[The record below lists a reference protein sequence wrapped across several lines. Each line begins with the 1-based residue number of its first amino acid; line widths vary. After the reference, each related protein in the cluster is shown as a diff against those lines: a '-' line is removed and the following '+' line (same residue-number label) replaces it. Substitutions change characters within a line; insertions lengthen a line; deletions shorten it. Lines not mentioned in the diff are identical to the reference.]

1 MASGKGQPSHARSK
15 SELTRQRE
23 VFKYASSILSNI
35 DVHEDGIPQTI
46 EPRTASDNT
55 TLTAFAQL
63 CACQTGTSRSFISL
77 FDEKYQ
83 YVVAEAT
90 PSLLL
95 VPSILHEDLWF
106 SGHAFPRRNGIC
118 EHTLFEADKV
128 RDANND
134 YPAELPIVVIPDLT
148 ADARFK
154 AKACAIG
161 NPEQPPRF
169 YASAPIQTSKGV
181 SIGVISVMHPEPV
194 ATWSKFETLTLRNI
208 SRAVMSYLEGNRTT
222 AHFRSERMNKGIS
235 AFMEEN
241 FSLSRSQLEPEAT
254 NRMGLTTKNDF
265 SVSDSTS
272 QHPKDR
278 ANSNS
283 PEPPSSSAGSDT
295 ADSQPTPLSE
305 LDDNFSMSPLEVVLT
320 GNTSIPNTPSPA
332 IPTIQ
337 PATMSAFEIQMQAET
352 SRKSA
357 ISLIFSNAAEKI
369 RQATDVEGCLFL
381 DAAPG
386 GFGALRGPAVE
397 GPAVEDPT
405 AQPESSSNSSDEG
418 TDTSTGSQL
427 WPPARVL
434 GFSTTEKGGIDG
446 PEHITR
452 HAAVAEKLLGT
463 LVRRYPKGKLF
474 TFDANDGL
482 HPTDSSEEDRLRE
495 FPTLQEHLFQSRGG
509 HARQRP
515 RNKLWA
521 RQNEG
526 RDLLEIFPGARSV
539 AFVPVWDPRKNR
551 WYAGGFV
558 YSRQTKRVFTVEG
571 ELSYLR
577 VFGILAMT
585 ETLRHELILDEKAKF
600 DALSS
605 MSHELRSPLHG
616 IILGIELLNDT
627 DLSVAQG
634 DIAHTLE
641 ACGRTLTDTLDHL
654 LDYSKVNNFQTTRR
668 PLARGL
674 RHDKPHSIG
683 AGMMSLNSDV
693 QIDVLAEE
701 VMDSVFAGFNFQH
714 MSIAQLKKKSK
725 VKDPDVAANQYLDS
739 LRAQEELGL
748 GEVDYHSI
756 RIAFDNVMV
765 LFDVDPSCSWVFDTQ
780 PGAIRRIIMNLFG
793 NALKYTQGGVIKVLL
808 EQKSP
813 KTGGANRE
821 RQVTITVSDTGC
833 GIGEDFLRYQLFKP
847 FSQEDPLAPGTGL
860 GLSLVKRMT
869 SQLRGRMSV
878 QSRVGLGTSTSVTLP
893 LSVPVPLATNEPN
906 HVADDLFPQQRM
918 ELSGL
923 RIRLLGFEGIMSL
936 VNGDIHDNHAAIES
950 LCRSWLQLE
959 VISNSQAHKA
969 VPDLVLVS
977 EDALPQRSQDK
988 TLSKIPCVVVCVN
1001 ALVAHQRSSE
1011 RNDYKGIVEFISQPV
1026 GPRKLAKV
1034 LLLVF
1039 DRWAAVQAEWASS
1052 EPDSPLTPA
1061 QKTIESTISYHGLER
1076 PPLLTKSSTV
1086 EIPAV
1091 TSKPKQHKILSS
1103 RPKLYKAPSVTN
1115 LAVEFLLVEDN
1126 PINLKILSTYMNKLG
1141 RKYHTAINGLK
1152 AVEAY
1157 KKNPGECKYILTDV
1171 SMPVMNGFE
1180 ATRQIRAHERS
1191 LDLKPAMIIALTGL
1205 ASDDS
1210 QNEAFG
1216 SGMDLFL
1223 TKPVKLKEL
1232 SSILKS
1238 RGLLG

>member
-1 MASGKGQPSHARSK
+1 MASGGKGQPSHARSK

-35 DVHEDGIPQTI
+35 DVHEDGIPQTV

-55 TLTAFAQL
+55 ALTAFAQL

-95 VPSILHEDLWF
+95 VPSIPHEDLWF
-106 SGHAFPRRNGIC
+106 CGHAFPRRNGIC

-128 RDANND
+128 RGVYDD
-134 YPAELPIVVIPDLT
+134 YSAELPVVVIPDLT
-148 ADARFK
+148 VDARFK
-154 AKACAIG
+154 SKACAIG

-169 YASAPIQTSKGV
+169 YASVPVQTSKGV
-181 SIGVISVMHPEPV
+181 SIGVLSVMHPEPI
-194 ATWSKFETLTLRNI
+194 ATWSEPETLTLRNI

-241 FSLSRSQLEPEAT
+241 FNVSRGQLGTEAAE
-254 NRMGLTTKNDF
+254 LTTKNGY
-265 SVSDSTS
+265 SDGAR
-272 QHPKDR
+272 QHLKSR
-278 ANSNS
+278 ANLSS
-283 PEPPSSSAGSDT
+283 PEPPPSSVGSDT

-305 LDDNFSMSPLEVVLT
+305 LDDGFPMSPLEVVVT
-320 GNTSIPNTPSPA
+320 GGTSISNTPSPT
-332 IPTIQ
+332 IPTVH
-337 PATMSAFEIQMQAET
+337 PAIMSAFETQMQAET

-357 ISLIFSNAAEKI
+357 INLIFSNAAEKI

-397 GPAVEDPT
+397 DPT
-405 AQPESSSNSSDEG
+405 AQLEPSSNSSDEG
-418 TDTSTGSQL
+418 TDTSTGSQT
-427 WPPARVL
+427 WPPTRVL

-474 TFDANDGL
+474 TFDANDSL
-482 HPTDSSEEDRLRE
+482 HPTDSSEEGRLRE
-495 FPTLQEHLFQSRGG
+495 LPTLQEQLSQSRGG
-509 HARQRP
+509 HARQRL
-515 RNKLWA
+515 RNKPWA

-674 RHDKPHSIG
+674 RHGKPHSIG
-683 AGMMSLNSDV
+683 AGMMTLNSNV

-714 MSIAQLKKKSK
+714 MSIAQLKKKNK
-725 VKDPDVAANQYLDS
+725 VRDPDVAANQYLDS
-739 LRAQEELGL
+739 LRAQEELSLEG
-748 GEVDYHSI
+748 VDHHNS

-878 QSRVGLGTSTSVTLP
+878 QSVAGLGTSTSVTLP
-893 LSVPVPLATNEPN
+893 LSVPVPAATDEPN
-906 HVADDLFPQQRM
+906 HVTDDLFPQQRL

-923 RIRLLGFEGIMSL
+923 RIRLLGFEGTMSL
-936 VNGDIHDNHAAIES
+936 VNGDSHDSHAAIES
-950 LCRSWLQLE
+950 ICRNWLQLE
-959 VISNSQAHKA
+959 IISDSQAQKA

-977 EDALPQRSQDK
+977 EDALPQRSKDK
-988 TLSKIPCVVVCVN
+988 TLSKLPCVVVCVN
-1001 ALVAHQRSSE
+1001 ALVAHQCSSE
-1011 RNDYKGIVEFISQPV
+1011 RNAHKGIVEFVSQP
-1026 GPRKLAKV
+1026 
-1034 LLLVF
+1034 
-1039 DRWAAVQAEWASS
+1039 WAAAQAEWASS

-1061 QKTIESTISYHGLER
+1061 QKTVESTISHHELET
-1076 PPLLTKSSTV
+1076 PPLAKSSTV
-1086 EIPAV
+1086 EIPVV
-1091 TSKPKQHKILSS
+1091 TSKPKQHRILSS
-1103 RPKLYKAPSVTN
+1103 RPKLYKTPSVTS
-1115 LAVEFLLVEDN
+1115 LAAEFLLVEDN

-1141 RKYHTAINGLK
+1141 RKYHTATNGLK

-1171 SMPVMNGFE
+1171 SMPVMDGFE
-1180 ATRQIRAHERS
+1180 ATRQIRAHER
-1191 LDLKPAMIIALTGL
+1191 LFGLKPAMIIALTGL
-1205 ASDDS
+1205 ASDES

-1232 SSILKS
+1232 GLILKS

>member
-1 MASGKGQPSHARSK
+1 MPNHVRSK

-35 DVHEDGIPQTI
+35 DVHEDGIPQTN

-55 TLTAFAQL
+55 ALTAFAQL

-77 FDEKYQ
+77 FDEKHQ

-90 PSLLL
+90 PSLPL
-95 VPSILHEDLWF
+95 VPSIMHGDLWF
-106 SGHAFPRRNGIC
+106 CGHAFPRRNGIC

-128 RDANND
+128 RDNGSHK
-134 YPAELPIVVIPDLT
+134 PAELPVVVIPDLT
-148 ADARFK
+148 TDTRFK
-154 AKACAIG
+154 SKACAIG
-161 NPEQPPRF
+161 DPEQPPRF
-169 YASAPIQTSKGV
+169 YASVPIRTSKGV
-181 SIGVISVMHPEPV
+181 SIGVISVMHPVPI
-194 ATWSKFETLTLRNI
+194 ATWSKVESQILRNI
-208 SRAVMSYLEGNRTT
+208 SNVVMSYLEGNRTT
-222 AHFRSERMNKGIS
+222 AHLRSERMNKGIS

-241 FSLSRSQLEPEAT
+241 FSLSGSQLGPSAADLGQPGMSSDTSNTAPQHLRDRLSLNSLEP
-254 NRMGLTTKNDF
+254 
-265 SVSDSTS
+265 
-272 QHPKDR
+272 
-278 ANSNS
+278 
-283 PEPPSSSAGSDT
+283 PPSSTGSDT
-295 ADSQPTPLSE
+295 ADTQPTPLSE
-305 LDDNFSMSPLEVVLT
+305 LDDPFSTISPLEAVLT
-320 GNTSIPNTPSPA
+320 GDTSIPSNPSPA
-332 IPTIQ
+332 SSPSPTLPTIQ
-337 PATMSAFEIQMQAET
+337 PATMSAFEIQMHAET

-357 ISLIFSNAAEKI
+357 INLIFSNATEKI

-381 DAAPG
+381 DATPG
-386 GFGALRGPAVE
+386 GFGALRS
-397 GPAVEDPT
+397 PAVEDPSS
-405 AQPESSSNSSDEG
+405 QLGSSSNSSDEG
-418 TDTSTGSQL
+418 TDSSDSQS

-434 GFSTTEKGGIDG
+434 GFSTSERGGIDG

-452 HAAVAEKLLGT
+452 HAAVAEKLLAT

-474 TFDANDGL
+474 TFDASDNL
-482 HPTDSSEEDRLRE
+482 HPTDSSEEDRLRALS
-495 FPTLQEHLFQSRGG
+495 TLQDHLLQSRGG
-509 HARQRP
+509 HARQGP
-515 RNKLWA
+515 RSKPWA

-526 RDLLEIFPGARSV
+526 RDLLRIFPGARSV

-674 RHDKPHSIG
+674 RHGKPQSIG
-683 AGMMSLNSDV
+683 AGMMTLNSNV

-714 MSIAQLKKKSK
+714 MSIAQLKKKNRTSN
-725 VKDPDVAANQYLDS
+725 PDVAANQYLDS

-748 GEVDYHSI
+748 GSDNQHTSQV
-756 RIAFDNVMV
+756 AFDDVMV
-765 LFDVDPSCSWVFDTQ
+765 LFDVDPNCSWVFDTQ

-793 NALKYTQGGVIKVLL
+793 NALKYTHSGVIKVLL

-893 LSVPVPLATNEPN
+893 LSVPLTVATDEPN
-906 HVADDLFPQQRM
+906 YASEDPFPQQRL

-923 RIRLLGFEGIMSL
+923 RIRLLGFEGIMPL
-936 VNGDIHDNHAAIES
+936 VNGDSHDSHASIENI
-950 LCRSWLQLE
+950 CRNWLQLE
-959 VISNSQAHKA
+959 LVSESQAHKA
-969 VPDLVLVS
+969 VPDLILVS
-977 EDALPQRSQDK
+977 EDALHERTKDK
-988 TLSKIPCVVVCVN
+988 TLSKLPCVVVCVN

-1011 RNDYKGIVEFISQPV
+1011 RSDYKGIVEFISQPV

-1039 DRWAAVQAEWASS
+1039 NRWAAVQAEWASS
-1052 EPDSPLTPA
+1052 GPDSPLTPA
-1061 QKTIESTISYHGLER
+1061 QKTIETSINYHGLET
-1076 PPLLTKSSTV
+1076 PPLSTNSSTSDV
-1086 EIPAV
+1086 PIVPAR
-1091 TSKPKQHKILSS
+1091 PKQPRMLSS
-1103 RPKLYKAPSVTN
+1103 RPKLYKPPSIVN
-1115 LAVEFLLVEDN
+1115 LTLEFLLVEDN

-1141 RKYHTAINGLK
+1141 RKYHTATDGLQ

-1157 KKNPGECKYILTDV
+1157 KKNPSACKYILTDV
-1171 SMPVMNGFE
+1171 SMPVMDGFE
-1180 ATRQIRAHERS
+1180 ATRQIRAHER
-1191 LDLKPAMIIALTGL
+1191 LLALKPATIIALTGL
-1205 ASDDS
+1205 ASNDS